1 MTDAPINA
9 AATGAVFIPDRFTDL
24 RERFAYAWADL
35 GERINAA
42 VSLLDELADA
52 ARQVEQ
58 VIPGTNAQRLTD
70 KASGLRAAQEL
81 YAALDP
87 DGEAADRAGA
97 WRTFEG
103 ALGVLVRAQPDGPFR
118 QGMSLASGYQRG
130 YGIDDDAAPLV
141 GRSR

>member
-1 MTDAPINA
+1 MTKTARL
-9 AATGAVFIPDRFTDL
+9 TPDFTDL
-24 RERFAYAWADL
+24 RERFAAAWDDL

-81 YAALDP
+81 YASLDP
-87 DGEAADRAGA
+87 DGEAADHVGA

-103 ALGVLVRAQPDGPFR
+103 ALSALVRAQPEGPVR
-118 QGMSLASGYQRG
+118 EGMSLANGYQRG
-130 YGIDDDAAPLV
+130 YDIDVDAAPLV